1 MAERAQQK
9 PESRRRFAL
18 ALAGMDDE
26 EAFFG
31 YRLGGYL
38 GVLRGL
44 ALFHF
49 LLVEKRFGTSLQFSR
64 RNFDHVRATVAPRSI
79 ANDPASGRSER
90 PLSQGSLP
98 LIRFRVHAGDHD
110 RFK

>member
-1 MAERAQQK
+1 MAERTQQK

-26 EAFFG
+26 EAFLG

-38 GVLRGL
+38 GVLRSL

-49 LLVEKRFGTSLQFSR
+49 LPVAKRFGAGLQFSR
-64 RNFDHVRATVAPRSI
+64 RNFDHVRATAAPQSI
-79 ANDPASGRSER
+79 ANNHAGGHLER

-98 LIRFRVHAGDHD
+98 LILI
-110 RFK
+110 

>member
-18 ALAGMDDE
+18 ALAGMNDE
-26 EAFFG
+26 EALLG

-49 LLVEKRFGTSLQFSR
+49 LPVAKRFGAGLQFSR

-79 ANDPASGRSER
+79 AKNHASGRSER
-90 PLSQGSLP
+90 P
-98 LIRFRVHAGDHD
+98 RHCRWY
-110 RFK
+110 